1 MTTTFLKRN
10 DEKVMVVDVD
20 HEFKVITMSDIF
32 TKKQIVKG
40 IRILKIMF
48 PNYCIR

>member
-1 MTTTFLKRN
+1 MTTTLFKRN
-10 DEKVMVVDVD
+10 DDKVMIVDVD

-32 TKKQIVKG
+32 TKKQIVQS
-40 IRILKIMF
+40 IRILKMMY